1 MRTVYGRLAGRLGHS
16 TAAGRF
22 WARPAGDYLPTQNA
36 EIPIDRDHDSRAVG
50 SVAFLARSGGSIW
63 AVGEVDDAVTE
74 SVRVRVDSR
83 VGEVASPLYWSATT
97 IGGGEDGVLLTSV
110 ALTAPPARVCAPA
123 VSFLPGSLDHGRAA
137 ERWRSRLDR
146 AEFAP
151 LDRAA
156 HARAERRRGDPITIA
171 ELDQPKLTKLGR
183 SDHWIDGT
191 GEPVGRFRRQP
202 ELPDEHRSPGQW
214 RIRPCGPILSVR

>member
-1 MRTVYGRLAGRLGHS
+1 MRTVYGRLADRRGHS
-16 TAAGRF
+16 TA
-22 WARPAGDYLPTQNA
+22 
-36 EIPIDRDHDSRAVG
+36 
-50 SVAFLARSGGSIW
+50 ARSGGSIW

-83 VGEVASPLYWSATT
+83 VVEVASPLYWSDTT

-110 ALTAPPARVCAPA
+110 ALTASPARVCAPA

-146 AEFAP
+146 AEFAL

-156 HARAERRRGDPITIA
+156 MRASSEGAAT
-171 ELDQPKLTKLGR
+171 R
-183 SDHWIDGT
+183 S
-191 GEPVGRFRRQP
+191 
-202 ELPDEHRSPGQW
+202 RSPSSTSQ
-214 RIRPCGPILSVR
+214 S